1 MTATL
6 SPKRAL
12 HALALTPAFA
22 GALMIGAAVLSAASS
37 ANAQQNGN
45 PGNIIVESTVTPRD
59 AFNPVPKSADP
70 VAVSAT
76 TFPATTFNPTMASV
90 VSDLDLTNAHGSSGV
105 SSAGMSNGSAAGL
118 QAVTKI
124 LSGST
129 TGNNVAVGA
138 NALPQQGVG
147 VGGQISMSVTG
158 ALAPLG
164 SALGALK

>member
-1 MTATL
+1 MTT
-6 SPKRAL
+6 SIIDRRTRRA
-12 HALALTPAFA
+12 HALVSTFVGALTICAT
-22 GALMIGAAVLSAASS
+22 VDV
-37 ANAQQNGN
+37 NAQQSSN
-45 PGNIIVESTVTPRD
+45 PGDIVIERTVNPRD
-59 AFNPVPKSADP
+59 AFDPVPKSQEP

-76 TFPATTFNPTMASV
+76 TFPATAFNPTMATV

-105 SSAGMSNGSAAGL
+105 STAGVNGSEAGL

-129 TGNNVAVGA
+129 AGNNVAVGA
-138 NALPQQGVG
+138 NALPKQGVG

-164 SALGALK
+164 SVLGALK

>member
-6 SPKRAL
+6 FAKRANR
-12 HALALTPAFA
+12 ALALIPAFA
-22 GALMIGAAVLSAASS
+22 GVLMAVAASG
-37 ANAQQNGN
+37 AHAQQNAQQNGN

-76 TFPATTFNPTMASV
+76 TFPATTFNPTMAAV

-105 SSAGMSNGSAAGL
+105 STAGINGSEAGL

>member
-1 MTATL
+1 MI
-6 SPKRAL
+6 
-12 HALALTPAFA
+12 PAFA
-22 GALMIGAAVLSAASS
+22 GALLIGAVGIGAAGN

-76 TFPATTFNPTMASV
+76 TFPATTFNPTMATV
-90 VSDLDLTNAHGSSGV
+90 VSDLDLTDAHGSNGV
-105 SSAGMSNGSAAGL
+105 STAGMNGSEAGL

-124 LSGST
+124 LSGTT
-129 TGNNVAVGA
+129 TGKNVAVGA

-164 SALGALK
+164 SVLGALK